1 VVDIGYDRLTEF
13 GFELCI
19 LRLEGPCWGPK
30 VGLPVHTFRRVR
42 VDELLWHL
50 RALAEPPERGTI
62 PKMFTASERRKLWEL
77 SRKPRLD
84 PFEAR
89 LVAERLGR
97 NVSTI
102 TATISGMRRGLV
114 PEKQGRL
121 RWKGTSIA

>member
-1 VVDIGYDRLTEF
+1 
-13 GFELCI
+13 
-19 LRLEGPCWGPK
+19 
-30 VGLPVHTFRRVR
+30 LPVHSFRRVSL
-42 VDELLWHL
+42 DELLWHL
-50 RALAEPPERGTI
+50 RAFAEPPERGTI